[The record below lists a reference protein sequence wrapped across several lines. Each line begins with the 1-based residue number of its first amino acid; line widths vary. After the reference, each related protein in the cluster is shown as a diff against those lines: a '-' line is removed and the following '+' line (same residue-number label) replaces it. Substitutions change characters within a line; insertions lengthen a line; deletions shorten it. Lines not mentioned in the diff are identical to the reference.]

1 MLSRQQHIH
10 LTLKQTLRRR
20 GVARMQREHSENG
33 LIMAIIN
40 RSFSNNMLRFDM
52 ILFAFVLLTINSMF
66 PNFCPVLLSKANI
79 VLFDIMALI
88 SYAALI
94 FHRSGSFDK
103 VLHYRDSI
111 PRHLLRGF
119 EVIGGMTVFVLLASI
134 LIILIKHWPFMLAFK
149 HYDLRIIDYFIM
161 AMLGWGLGEAVAIAT
176 LRVVVKRLRKRY
188 HIH

>member
-94 FHRSGSFDK
+94 FHF
-103 VLHYRDSI
+103 
-111 PRHLLRGF
+111 
-119 EVIGGMTVFVLLASI
+119 
-134 LIILIKHWPFMLAFK
+134 
-149 HYDLRIIDYFIM
+149 
-161 AMLGWGLGEAVAIAT
+161 
-176 LRVVVKRLRKRY
+176 
-188 HIH
+188 